1 MRHKVFLMH
10 ALTMYP
16 EKMYQIMHNDDI
28 HMTFIAT
35 TEFLYNS
42 FLTKFHERKCRSN
55 WISRLGKKQHA
66 FQYIQL
72 F

>member
-1 MRHKVFLMH
+1 MRHEVFLMH

-16 EKMYQIMHNDDI
+16 EKMYQIMLNDDT
-28 HMTFIAT
+28 HVTFI
-35 TEFLYNS
+35 YNS

-66 FQYIQL
+66 F
-72 F
+72 

>member
-1 MRHKVFLMH
+1 
-10 ALTMYP
+10 MYP
-16 EKMYQIMHNDDI
+16 EKMYQIMLHDDI

-66 FQYIQL
+66 F
-72 F
+72 